1 MAPLTIFRARRIWT
15 MDAANPAVTHVAVK
29 DGRIVAV
36 GDADQ
41 AQGWQGVRDD
51 RYADQFLLPGFVEAH
66 AHVMAGPIWRYPYV
80 GPADRMDDQGRLW
93 PATRSMDA
101 VLDRLKAAEPA
112 LAPGA
117 PLIGW
122 GFDPLFVEGAVAD
135 RGLLDAVSTTRPVVL
150 HHSNGHLITVNSAA
164 LALAGYDSTT
174 RVTGVAMDAKGEPTG
189 ELREFAAMM
198 PVLRRLG
205 VDLADIGRGEDA
217 LRRFASLARR
227 AGVTTIADMGRM
239 VDEDDARE
247 TAATTSTA
255 DYPVRLAVVTMGMFS
270 PVADII
276 ARVER
281 LASFAHDKLHFCGV
295 KLMIDGSIQGY
306 TAKLRPPG
314 YHRGEDHG
322 IWNMAPQQLIQT
334 VEALHAAG
342 LQIHVHANGDLATDA
357 ALDAFEAAVSAQPR
371 RDHRHVIQHAQMA
384 DTAQFERMARLGVS
398 ANLFANHLYYF
409 GDQHHDLTIGPQRA
423 ARLNDGRAALD
434 AGVPLSLHS
443 DAPVT
448 PLAPLVTA
456 WCAVNRRT
464 ESGRILG
471 GERALTVAE
480 ALEAVTLGAARSLKL
495 DHEIGSLTPGKRADM
510 VALNDDPFHVPP
522 EDIRDIAVT
531 DTALGGISTAQGAR

>member
-1 MAPLTIFRARRIWT
+1 MAPLTIFRARRIRT
-15 MDAANPAVTHVAVK
+15 MDPAHPAATHIAVRDGHV
-29 DGRIVAV
+29 VAV
-36 GDADQ
+36 GDADH
-41 AQGWQGVRDD
+41 ARTWDGVHDD
-51 RYADQFLLPGFVEAH
+51 RYADHVLMPGFVEAH

-80 GPADRMDDQGRLW
+80 GPAERMDDQGRLW

-101 VLDRLKAAEPA
+101 VLARLRDAAA
-112 LAPGA
+112 SLAPGA

-122 GFDPLFVEGAVAD
+122 GFDPLFVQGPTAD
-135 RGLLDAVSTTRPVVL
+135 RWMLDAVSTTRPVVL

-164 LALAGYDSTT
+164 LALAGYDATT
-174 RVTGVAMDAKGEPTG
+174 RVTGVVLDARGEPTG

-217 LRRFASLARR
+217 LRRFANLARR

-239 VDEDDARE
+239 IDQDDARE
-247 TAATTSTA
+247 TAATTSAA
-255 DYPVRLAVVTMGMFS
+255 DYPIRLAVVTMGMFS
-270 PVADII
+270 PAADII
-276 ARVER
+276 DKVER
-281 LASFAHDKLHFCGV
+281 LSSFAHDKLRFCGV

-306 TAKLRPPG
+306 TAKLRSPG

-322 IWNMAPQQLIQT
+322 IWNIAPQQLTET
-334 VEALHAAG
+334 VGALHAAG
-342 LQIHVHANGDLATDA
+342 LQIHVHANGDLAIDV
-357 ALDAFEAAVSAQPR
+357 ALDAFENAVAGHLQ
-371 RDHRHVIQHAQMA
+371 RDHRHVVQHAQMA
-384 DTAQFERMARLGVS
+384 DRAQFERMARLGVS

-409 GDQHHDLTIGPQRA
+409 GDQHHDLTIGPERA

-448 PLAPLVTA
+448 SLAPLVTA

-464 ESGRILG
+464 ETGRVLG
-471 GERALTVAE
+471 GEQALTIAE
-480 ALEAVTLGAARSLKL
+480 ALHAVTVGAARSLKL

-510 VALNDDPFHVPP
+510 VALNDDPFEVPG
-522 EDIRDIAVT
+522 ENIREIVAI
-531 DTALGGISTAQGAR
+531 DTLLGGLSTARGAQ